1 MRAVI
6 YTRVSMDR
14 ANNAKSVTS
23 QEQACREHCAREGWE
38 VVDVFTDNDRSA
50 SVYAKKSRPAFEQL
64 MAVLQNYDVLV
75 TWEASRATRDL
86 EVYVALRAACRSSGV
101 QWSYSGKLFDL
112 SRTDDSFSTGLDML
126 MAERESSQTRD
137 RVSRAVRQQAEA
149 GKPHG
154 RVPFGY
160 MREYDKASG
169 ALLRQ
174 IAHPDEAPVIT
185 EAADRVLSGESCY
198 SIAKDFQT
206 RGMPLMGEKRWAPH
220 RLSRLLRNPTYAGKR
235 VFQGKVIGDASWEA
249 LIPAE
254 KWEALQGI
262 LLAPDRMRFHGT
274 EPAWLL
280 TGIATCG
287 VCGATVT
294 RGNNRSNDTYSCRQS
309 ACVARRIDPVDA
321 LVVAAV
327 KARLLADDALESV
340 NQDAGPE
347 AAEAAHEVVELEAR
361 LDGFYQQ
368 AAEGSLSPQ
377 GLARVEGSLMR
388 KLEDARGR
396 LRSLSKPQRMT
407 IDDPRALADGWED
420 LPLLEQR
427 DVVRTLMKVV
437 ILPAGRGKRIF
448 DPATVQIEPLH
459 A

>member
-1 MRAVI
+1 MKAVI
-6 YTRVSMDR
+6 YTRVSVDR
-14 ANNAKSVTS
+14 ANNTKSVSS

-50 SVYAKKSRPAFEQL
+50 SAYAKKSRPAFEQL
-64 MAVLQNYDVLV
+64 MSVLQNYDVLV

-86 EVYVALRAACRSSGV
+86 EVYVALRAACRASGV
-101 QWSYSGKLFDL
+101 QWSYSGKLFNL

-160 MREYDKASG
+160 MREYDGTTG

-174 IAHPDEAPVIT
+174 VAHPDQARVIT

-198 SIAKDFQT
+198 SIAKDFQA
-206 RGMPLMGEKRWAPH
+206 RSMPLMGDKRWAPH

-235 VFQGKVIGDASWEA
+235 VFQGRIIGDAAWEA
-249 LIPAE
+249 LIPGD

-280 TGIATCG
+280 TGIALCG

-294 RGNNRSNDTYSCRQS
+294 RGNNRTNDTYSCRQN
-309 ACVARRIDPVDA
+309 ACVARRIAPVDA

-327 KARLLADDALESV
+327 KARLLASDALESL
-340 NQDAGPE
+340 NKEAGPE
-347 AAEAAHEVVELEAR
+347 ASEAAREIVELEAR
-361 LDGFYQQ
+361 LEGFYLQ
-368 AAEGSLSPQ
+368 AAEGTLSPQ
-377 GLARVEGSLMR
+377 GLAKVEGSLLR
-388 KLEDARGR
+388 KADEARVR

-407 IDDPRALADGWED
+407 IEDPRAMADRWEG
-420 LPLLEQR
+420 LPLLQQR
-427 DVVRTLMKVV
+427 DVVRTLLKVV

-448 DPATVQIEPLH
+448 DPATVLVQPSGI
-459 A
+459 